1 MTDTKQL
8 PPPAPSSKLPSWLS
22 KTLPWL
28 ILIVF
33 VAGVEYWIGWK
44 SILQPWQAL
53 SWKQLLIAVALL
65 LVSYGLRTWR
75 VYDYFPALRAHPLGI
90 LRLTLLHNLFNNLLP
105 ARTGELSFPMMMRR
119 YFDINY
125 ARSMSALL
133 WFRFLDLH
141 CILAF
146 VIYPLLVVTPF
157 RRITIPIMLLWML
170 IPPLVYL
177 LRNKVE
183 LHFAGK
189 SGRFSELAQQTLL
202 GLPDTWMGFLKSWAL
217 TWLNW
222 LVKLITLAWVLDQ
235 FIDSVTWNVL
245 ITAVV
250 AGELTSVLPIH
261 APAGIGTYEAGII
274 AALLPFLKPA
284 MATSAAINVHLFV
297 LGSALIGGLIGWLL
311 PKPKP
316 LA

>member
-8 PPPAPSSKLPSWLS
+8 PPPTPNAKLPPWLS
-22 KTLPWL
+22 QALPWL
-28 ILIVF
+28 ILILF
-33 VAGVEYWIGWK
+33 VVGVEYWLDWTK
-44 SILQPWQAL
+44 ILQPWAAL
-53 SWKQLLIAVALL
+53 SWKQLLIAVVLL
-65 LVSYGLRTWR
+65 LLSYGLRTWR
-75 VYDYFPALRAHPLGI
+75 LYDYFPSLRPYPIAC

-119 YFDINY
+119 YFEINY
-125 ARSMSALL
+125 AQSVSALL

-146 VIYPLLVVTPF
+146 AIYPLLVVTPL
-157 RRITIPIMLLWML
+157 RRLAIPIILLWML

-189 SGRFSELAQQTLL
+189 NGRLSELAQKTLL
-202 GLPDTWMGFLKSWAL
+202 GLPNTVRGFLKSWAL

-222 LVKLITLAWVLDQ
+222 LVKLLTLAWVLDQ
-235 FIDSVTWNVL
+235 FIDGVTWNVL

-250 AGELTSVLPIH
+250 AGELTSVLPFH

-274 AALLPFLKPA
+274 AALLPLLSPA

-297 LGSALIGGLIGWLL
+297 LGSAIIGGLVGWLL
-311 PKPKP
+311 PKPK
-316 LA
+316 AD

>member
-1 MTDTKQL
+1 MTETKQL
-8 PPPAPSSKLPSWLS
+8 PPPTHTSVLPNWLN

-28 ILIVF
+28 ILLLFI
-33 VAGVEYWIGWK
+33 AGVEYWLGWK
-44 SILQPWQAL
+44 TILQPWAVL
-53 SWKQLLIAVALL
+53 SWQQLSIAMALL
-65 LVSYGLRTWR
+65 LISYGLRTWR
-75 VYDYFPALRAHPLGI
+75 LYDYFSSLRPYPVAS
-90 LRLTLLHNLFNNLLP
+90 LRLTLLHNFFNNLLP
-105 ARTGELSFPMMMRR
+105 ARTGELSFPMMMKR

-125 ARSMSALL
+125 AQSVSALL

-146 VIYPLLVVTPF
+146 AIYPLLVVTPL
-157 RRITIPIMLLWML
+157 RRLAIPIILLWML

-183 LHFAGK
+183 LHFVGK
-189 SGRFSELAQQTLL
+189 DGRLSELAQKMLF
-202 GLPDTWMGFLKSWAL
+202 GLPNTVMGFLKSWGL

-222 LVKLITLAWVLDQ
+222 LVKLLTLAWVLDQ
-235 FIDSVTWNVL
+235 FIDGVTWNVL

-274 AALLPFLKPA
+274 TALLAFLSPA
-284 MATSAAINVHLFV
+284 VATSAAINVHLFV
-297 LGSALIGGLIGWLL
+297 LGSAIIGGLVGWLL
-311 PKPKP
+311 PKPKT
-316 LA
+316 A

>member
-8 PPPAPSSKLPSWLS
+8 PPPIDSPKLPSWLS

-28 ILIVF
+28 VLILL
-33 VAGVEYWIGWK
+33 VAGVEYWLGWK
-44 SILQPWQAL
+44 TILQPWQAL
-53 SWKQLLIAVALL
+53 SWKQLLIAVVLL

-75 VYDYFPALRAHPLGI
+75 LYDYFPALRSRPLPT
-90 LRLTLLHNLFNNLLP
+90 LRLTLLHNIFNNLLP
-105 ARTGELSFPMMMRR
+105 ARTGELSFPMMMKR

-125 ARSMSALL
+125 AQSVSALL

-146 VIYPLLVVTPF
+146 AIYPLLVVTPL
-157 RRITIPIMLLWML
+157 RRLAIPIILLWML

-183 LHFAGK
+183 LHFVGK
-189 SGRFSELAQQTLL
+189 SGRFSELAQKTLF
-202 GLPDTWMGFLKSWAL
+202 GLPNTVVGFLKSWGI

-222 LVKLITLAWVLDQ
+222 LVKLLTLAWVLDQ
-235 FIDSVTWNVL
+235 FIDGVTWNVL

-250 AGELTSVLPIH
+250 AGELTSVLPLH
-261 APAGIGTYEAGII
+261 APAGIGTYEAGIV
-274 AALLPFLKPA
+274 AALIPFLTA
-284 MATSAAINVHLFV
+284 TVATSAAINVHLFV
-297 LGSALIGGLIGWLL
+297 LGSAIIGGLVGWLL

-316 LA
+316 AV

>member
-1 MTDTKQL
+1 VITDTKQV
-8 PPPAPSSKLPSWLS
+8 PPPTKTATWRSWLS

-28 ILIVF
+28 ILILF
-33 VAGVEYWIGWK
+33 IAGVEYWLGWK
-44 SILQPWQAL
+44 TILQPWTTL
-53 SWKQLLIAVALL
+53 SWQQLAIAVGLL

-75 VYDYFPALRAHPLGI
+75 LYDYFPALRPHPVAS
-90 LRLTLLHNLFNNLLP
+90 LRLTLLHNIFNNLLP
-105 ARTGELSFPMMMRR
+105 ARTGELSFPMMMKR

-125 ARSMSALL
+125 AQSVSALL

-146 VIYPLLVVTPF
+146 AIYPLLVVTPL
-157 RRITIPIMLLWML
+157 RRLAIPIILLWML

-177 LRNKVE
+177 LRHKVE
-183 LHFAGK
+183 LHFVGK
-189 SGRFSELAQQTLL
+189 DGRLSELAQKMLF
-202 GLPDTWMGFLKSWAL
+202 GLPNTVMGFLKSWGL

-222 LVKLITLAWVLDQ
+222 LVKLLTLAWILDQ
-235 FIDSVTWNVL
+235 FIDGVTWNVL

-274 AALLPFLKPA
+274 AALLPFLSPA
-284 MATSAAINVHLFV
+284 VATSAAINVHLFV
-297 LGSALIGGLIGWLL
+297 LGSAIIGGMMGWLL
-311 PKPKP
+311 PKPKT
-316 LA
+316 A

>member
-8 PPPAPSSKLPSWLS
+8 PPPTANSKLPHWFS
-22 KTLPWL
+22 KTWPWL
-28 ILIVF
+28 VVILF
-33 VAGVEYWIGWK
+33 VLGVEYWLGWK
-44 SILQPWQAL
+44 NILQPWTNL

-75 VYDYFPALRAHPLGI
+75 LYDYFPALRPYPVAC
-90 LRLTLLHNLFNNLLP
+90 LRLTLLHNVFNNLLP
-105 ARTGELSFPMMMRR
+105 ARTGELSFPMMMKR
-119 YFDINY
+119 YFGINY
-125 ARSMSALL
+125 AHSVSALL

-146 VIYPLLVVTPF
+146 AIYPLLVVTPL
-157 RRITIPIMLLWML
+157 RRLAIPIILLWML

-177 LRNKVE
+177 LRNKIE
-183 LHFAGK
+183 LHFIGK
-189 SGRFSELAQQTLL
+189 NGRLSELVQKTLF
-202 GLPDTWMGFLKSWAL
+202 GLPNTTLGFLKSWAL

-222 LVKLITLAWVLDQ
+222 LVKLLTLVWVLDQ
-235 FIDSVTWNVL
+235 FIDGVTWNVL

-274 AALLPFLKPA
+274 AALLPFLSLVT
-284 MATSAAINVHLFV
+284 ATSAAINLHFFV
-297 LGSALIGGLIGWLL
+297 LGSAIIGGLVGWLL
-311 PKPKP
+311 PKPKTT
-316 LA
+316 

>member
-1 MTDTKQL
+1 MTDTKQAL
-8 PPPAPSSKLPSWLS
+8 PPPKTSTLSSGLS

-28 ILIVF
+28 ILILF
-33 VAGVEYWIGWK
+33 IAGVEYWLGWK
-44 SILQPWQAL
+44 TILQPWIAL
-53 SWKQLLIAVALL
+53 SWQQLAIAVGLL

-75 VYDYFPALRAHPLGI
+75 LYDYFAALRPHPLAS
-90 LRLTLLHNLFNNLLP
+90 LRLTLLHNFFNNLLP
-105 ARTGELSFPMMMRR
+105 ARTGELSFPMMMKR

-125 ARSMSALL
+125 AQSVSALL

-146 VIYPLLVVTPF
+146 AIYPLLVVTPL
-157 RRITIPIMLLWML
+157 RRLAIPIILLWML

-177 LRNKVE
+177 LRHKVE
-183 LHFAGK
+183 LHFVGK
-189 SGRFSELAQQTLL
+189 DGRLSELAQKTLF
-202 GLPDTWMGFLKSWAL
+202 GLPNTVMGFLKSWGL

-222 LVKLITLAWVLDQ
+222 LVKLLTLAWILDQ
-235 FIDSVTWNVL
+235 FIDGVTWNVL

-274 AALLPFLKPA
+274 AALLPLLSPA
-284 MATSAAINVHLFV
+284 VATSAAINVHLFV
-297 LGSALIGGLIGWLL
+297 LGSAIIGGLVAWFL
-311 PKPKP
+311 PKPKT
-316 LA
+316 A

>member
-8 PPPAPSSKLPSWLS
+8 PVPTTSSKLPSWLS

-28 ILIVF
+28 ILILF
-33 VAGVEYWIGWK
+33 VVGVEYWLGWK
-44 SILQPWQAL
+44 TILKPWEAL
-53 SWKQLLIAVALL
+53 SWQQLLIAVVWL

-75 VYDYFPALRAHPLGI
+75 VYDYFPSLRAHPLAI
-90 LRLTLLHNLFNNLLP
+90 LRLTLIHNLLNNLLP
-105 ARTGELSFPMMMRR
+105 ARTGELSFPMLMKR
-119 YFDINY
+119 YFDLNY
-125 ARSMSALL
+125 AQSVSALL

-141 CILAF
+141 CILTFA
-146 VIYPLLVVTPF
+146 IYPLLVVTPL
-157 RRITIPIMLLWML
+157 RRIAIPILLLWML
-170 IPPLVYL
+170 IPPAIYL
-177 LRNKVE
+177 MRNKVE
-183 LHFAGK
+183 QHFAGK
-189 SGRFSELAQQTLL
+189 DGRFSELAQKTLF
-202 GLPDTWMGFLKSWAL
+202 GLPNTTLGFLKSWGL

-222 LVKLITLAWVLDQ
+222 IVKLVTLAWVLEQ
-235 FIDSVTWNVL
+235 FVDGVSWNVL

-284 MATSAAINVHLFV
+284 VATSAAINVHLFV

-311 PKPKP
+311 PKPKA
-316 LA
+316 L

>member
-8 PPPAPSSKLPSWLS
+8 PPPTKSSALPSWLT

-28 ILIVF
+28 VFILFIS
-33 VAGVEYWIGWK
+33 GIEYWLGWK
-44 SILQPWQAL
+44 TILQPWTAL
-53 SWKQLLIAVALL
+53 SWQQLLIAVVLL

-75 VYDYFPALRAHPLGI
+75 LYDYFPVLRPYPVAS
-90 LRLTLLHNLFNNLLP
+90 LRLTLLHNVFNNLLP

-125 ARSMSALL
+125 AQSVSALL

-146 VIYPLLVVTPF
+146 AIYPLLVVTPL
-157 RRITIPIMLLWML
+157 RRLAIPIILLWML

-189 SGRFSELAQQTLL
+189 DGRLSELAQKTLL
-202 GLPDTWMGFLKSWAL
+202 GLPNTVVGFLKSWGI

-222 LVKLITLAWVLDQ
+222 VVKLLTLAWILDQ
-235 FIDSVTWNVL
+235 FIDGVTWNVL

-274 AALLPFLKPA
+274 AALLPFLSPA
-284 MATSAAINVHLFV
+284 TATSAAINVHLFV
-297 LGSALIGGLIGWLL
+297 LGSAIIGGMVGWLL
-311 PKPKP
+311 PKPKTD
-316 LA
+316 

>member
-1 MTDTKQL
+1 MIDTKQL
-8 PPPAPSSKLPSWLS
+8 PPPTEKSALPSWLS

-28 ILIVF
+28 ILILFIV
-33 VAGVEYWIGWK
+33 GVEYWLGWK
-44 SILQPWQAL
+44 SILQPWAAL
-53 SWKQLLIAVALL
+53 SWQQLLVAVALL

-75 VYDYFPALRAHPLGI
+75 LYDYFIELRAHPLAS

-105 ARTGELSFPMMMRR
+105 ARSGELSFPMLMKR

-125 ARSMSALL
+125 AKSVSALL

-146 VIYPLLVVTPF
+146 AIYPLLVVTPL
-157 RRITIPIMLLWML
+157 RRLAIPIMLLWML

-177 LRNKVE
+177 LSNRVE
-183 LHFAGK
+183 LYFAGK
-189 SGRFSELAQQTLL
+189 DGRLSELAQKMLF
-202 GLPDTWMGFLKSWAL
+202 GLPNTVVGFLKSWGL

-222 LVKLITLAWVLDQ
+222 IVKLFTLAWVLDQ
-235 FIDSVTWNVL
+235 FIDGVTWNVL

-274 AALLPFLKPA
+274 AALLPFLTPA
-284 MATSAAINVHLFV
+284 AATSAAINVHLFV
-297 LGSALIGGLIGWLL
+297 LGSAIIGGMVAWLL
-311 PKPKP
+311 PKPKTN
-316 LA
+316 